1 MRSDSRISDI
11 LNSIQLP
18 RIPDREIVLQAVSG
32 EEIREKIM
40 QAIAD
45 CAQQGGGRIVI
56 PPGSFRCNG
65 PIHLQSHIELHFS
78 DGCFL
83 KFSPEPALYLP
94 QVFTR
99 WEGVELY
106 ALSPMIYANGAT
118 DIAITGSGIISGGWE
133 EFAQWRRQQLPA
145 QQKSRSFAEKQIPV
159 EKRIMDENDFLR
171 PSFVQ
176 FVNCHRIL
184 LDGPT
189 FTNTAFWMIHPIYC
203 SDLTIRNI
211 HLDSMMVNNDGIDVE
226 SCENVLIENSTFRN
240 GDDAVVIKA
249 GRDQDGL
256 RVGRPTRKVVIRRC
270 TFFEALHGFAIG
282 SELSGGAEDIFVEDI
297 VMKKIFH
304 HAISFKSMIGRGGVI
319 RNIHL
324 KHISVEYAG
333 NHLINLT
340 NDYSQDIHGSALTL
354 FDNISIENLQC
365 NFAENAFA
373 FQGNPC
379 CPVGKVLLKNITVD
393 HANKLC
399 SRCEFADDIKLE
411 NVKVDSRQITG
422 IFSD

>member
-1 MRSDSRISDI
+1 MDPIQELISNI
-11 LNSIQLP
+11 RTP
-18 RIPDREIVLQAVSG
+18 EIPQREFTIRCSSG
-32 EEIREKIM
+32 EDIYF
-40 QAIAD
+40 AIQDALD
-45 CAQQGGGRIVI
+45 QCRFAGGGRIVI
-56 PPGSFRCNG
+56 PPGSFRCSK
-65 PIHLQSHIELHFS
+65 PLHLNDCTELHLS
-78 DGCFL
+78 LGAYL
-83 KFSPEPALYLP
+83 KFTFDPQAYLP

-176 FVNCHRIL
+176 FVNCRRIL

-189 FTNTAFWMIHPIYC
+189 FTNTAFWMIHPLYC

-282 SELSGGAEDIFVEDI
+282 SELSGSAEDIFVEDI

-373 FQGNPC
+373 FQGNPS

-399 SRCEFADDIKLE
+399 SRCEFANDIKLE
-411 NVKVDSRQITG
+411 NIQVDSLQITG